1 MEEWPQL
8 LSRQLQRTIGTTENI
23 PAQWK
28 ELLLLVN
35 ATYQQ
40 YDHDRLLAEQ
50 AMALS
55 SDQFVKKNKAL
66 EEASRQLSRS
76 NQELEKFAYV
86 VAHDLREPLRAIA
99 SFTQLLGRR
108 LTGKLEP
115 ETEEFMDYIVGNVNH
130 MERLLEDTMNFS
142 RLRTNDQL
150 EEENVATNA
159 LVEHILNNYQDLP
172 AKNKPLFFIETPL
185 PNLRINAIRMRQV
198 WQNLISNAIKY
209 NDADVP
215 EIRIGCQQ
223 TAELVTFSICDNG
236 PGIPPDY
243 AEKVFELFTT
253 LQNKFESN
261 SSGIGLAIC
270 KKIIED
276 YGETI
281 WVDTQITKG
290 ACIRFALPRSR
301 VVTT

>member
-86 VAHDLREPLRAIA
+86 VAHDLREPLRDIA

-253 LQNKFESN
+253 L
-261 SSGIGLAIC
+261 
-270 KKIIED
+270 
-276 YGETI
+276 
-281 WVDTQITKG
+281 
-290 ACIRFALPRSR
+290 
-301 VVTT
+301 

>member
-1 MEEWPQL
+1 MEEWTKL
-8 LSRQLQRTIGTTENI
+8 LARQLRRAIGTTENI
-23 PAQWK
+23 PTEWQ

-35 ATYQQ
+35 ATYQH
-40 YDHDRLLAEQ
+40 YDHDRLLAER
-50 AMALS
+50 AMELS
-55 SDQFVKKNKAL
+55 SDEFVQKNKAL

-76 NQELEKFAYV
+76 NQEFEKFAYV
-86 VAHDLREPLRAIA
+86 VAHDLREPLRSIA
-99 SFTQLLGRR
+99 SFTQLLDRR
-108 LTGKLEP
+108 LAGQLDPKTQ
-115 ETEEFMDYIVGNVNH
+115 EFMGYIVDNVSN
-130 MERLLEDTMNFS
+130 MQRLLEDTMNFS
-142 RLRTNDQL
+142 RLGASNQL
-150 EEENVATNA
+150 EEEKVDINA
-159 LVEHILNNYQDLP
+159 LIAHLFQNMQVLSTQT
-172 AKNKPLFFIETPL
+172 KPLLFIDTPL
-185 PNLRINAIRMRQV
+185 PNLQINAIRIRQV

-215 EIRIGCQQ
+215 EIRVSCQQ
-223 TAELVTFSICDNG
+223 SAELVTFSICDNG
-236 PGIPPDY
+236 SGIPPDY

-290 ACIRFALPRSR
+290 TCLRFSLPLSR
-301 VVTT
+301 VVTA